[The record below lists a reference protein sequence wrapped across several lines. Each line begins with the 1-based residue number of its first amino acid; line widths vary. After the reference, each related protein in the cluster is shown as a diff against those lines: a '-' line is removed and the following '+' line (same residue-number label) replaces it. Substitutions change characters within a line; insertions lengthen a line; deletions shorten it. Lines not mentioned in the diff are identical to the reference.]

1 MLLPMAKGRE
11 KQKGIT
17 APSHCPA
24 VTDTV
29 TPSPAVSDG
38 RVGYAELPRG
48 LSERPGRT
56 RGPVLGENPPN
67 PF

>member
-1 MLLPMAKGRE
+1 MLLPMAKGPE

-17 APSHCPA
+17 ALSHCPV

-29 TPSPAVSDG
+29 TPSPAVADRG
-38 RVGYAELPRG
+38 VGQAELPRG
-48 LSERPGRT
+48 WSKRPGRT
-56 RGPVLGENPPN
+56 SGLVLGENPPN